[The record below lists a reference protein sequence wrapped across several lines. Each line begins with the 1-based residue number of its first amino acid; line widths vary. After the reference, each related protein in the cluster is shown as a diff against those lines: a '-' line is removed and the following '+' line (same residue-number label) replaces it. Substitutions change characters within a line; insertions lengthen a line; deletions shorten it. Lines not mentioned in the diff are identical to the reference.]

1 MLTTSTFFSSF
12 CLISLVYFLSCFLSH
27 LHPFIFL
34 LPFFP
39 FSRSFTPFSFF
50 FPSPVSPFLFLSPPS
65 FRISSFP
72 FPYPPFHYFPFSPLP
87 LSPLSFFTP
96 PSRCEWAKE
105 TPALGGDGNRYLR
118 FLRFLPIID
127 WYSNLGCITAFT
139 SVCYY
144 SAWLPTSRTF

>member
-72 FPYPPFHYFPFSPLP
+72 FPYPTFHYFPFSPLP
-87 LSPLSFFTP
+87 LSPFPLSHFSLPHHVASGRKRRQRLVEMVTGTFVFFQ
-96 PSRCEWAKE
+96 S
-105 TPALGGDGNRYLR
+105 
-118 FLRFLPIID
+118 
-127 WYSNLGCITAFT
+127 
-139 SVCYY
+139 
-144 SAWLPTSRTF
+144 